1 MDNQLAGIVWA
12 FTRLAL
18 HVEAVI
24 GVIEQQVPDVR
35 QRIVQEVDR
44 LRAQHEIARLGTEYR
59 QEIERVNDWAWLREH
74 GIDPSNS

>member
-24 GVIEQQVPDVR
+24 GVMAQQVPDVQ

-44 LRAQHEIARLGTEYR
+44 LRAQNSIARLGTEYR
-59 QEIERVNDWAWLREH
+59 QEIARVNDWAWMREH
-74 GIDPSNS
+74 GIDPGSS